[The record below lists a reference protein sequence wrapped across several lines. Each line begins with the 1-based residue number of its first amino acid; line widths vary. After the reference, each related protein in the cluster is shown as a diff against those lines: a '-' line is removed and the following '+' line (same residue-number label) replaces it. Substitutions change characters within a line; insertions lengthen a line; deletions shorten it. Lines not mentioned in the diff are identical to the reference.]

1 MSLFRCLA
9 GTRRRPPVKLLF
21 RLAWIL
27 GAELAVTSAG
37 TQRATAPSTL
47 RLHEILAPFV
57 HRTLHAGAAVG
68 IAVAATLACGGTARA
83 QAAVQPAAAEPRLPS
98 FAELEAA
105 GAVIG
110 QIRVDTRQ
118 IFDPDNPKED
128 HWLFRAANALHIK
141 TRPGVIEQSLLFK
154 PGERVSARLI
164 EETERLLRSYQY
176 LYDVVLRPTAVH
188 DGVVDIE
195 VVTRDTWSLN
205 LGFVASRTGGA
216 NRSGLSL
223 KEYNLLGTGTALT
236 YARTNDIDRT
246 TDEFSLANGH
256 LFGTRAE
263 LALGHSANSDG
274 SSDNFSLVRPFY
286 ELDARWA
293 AGASWARFDRLD
305 PVYNAGEVVSQYRH
319 RGSQAELFGGRSR
332 GLIDGWTQRWSL
344 GISAQDDGYA
354 FEPGVTAPDRLPTDQ
369 TLIGPFVRYQVIEER
384 YDRQYNRNLIG
395 RPEFFAL
402 GLASTVQLGLAAT
415 ALGSSQNALLYSAS
429 ISRGFKPVDDQT
441 VMTAAA
447 VNGQW
452 VDARAQHQQL
462 GGKIE
467 YYLPQSRR
475 WLFYGMASGDL
486 LTRPDANQTLT
497 LGGDNGL
504 HGYPLRYQSGSRRM
518 LFTAEQRYYTDLF
531 IWQLFHVGGA
541 GFVDV
546 GRAWGGDNVNTANPG
561 WLADVG
567 FGLRIVSARSAFGN
581 VLHVDLAFPLNR
593 TPDIQRV
600 QFEVTTQTS
609 F

>member
-1 MSLFRCLA
+1 M
-9 GTRRRPPVKLLF
+9 
-21 RLAWIL
+21 
-27 GAELAVTSAG
+27 
-37 TQRATAPSTL
+37 TL
-47 RLHEILAPFV
+47 RLHEILAPFF
-57 HRTLHAGAAVG
+57 HRTLCAGAALGV
-68 IAVAATLACGGTARA
+68 AVAAALACGGAAWA
-83 QAAVQPAAAEPRLPS
+83 QAQSQPAASGHRLPS

-118 IFDPDNPKED
+118 IFDPGDPKED

-141 TRPGVIEQSLLFK
+141 TRPGVIEHALLFK
-154 PGERVSARLI
+154 SGERVSARLI
-164 EETERLLRSYQY
+164 EETERLLRSYEY
-176 LYDVVLRPTAVH
+176 LYDVVLRPAAVH

-205 LGFVASRTGGA
+205 LGVVASRAGGA

-236 YARTNDIDRT
+236 YAKTNDIDRT
-246 TDEFSLANGH
+246 TDEFSLANSH
-256 LFGTRAE
+256 LFGSRAE

-274 SSDNFSLVRPFY
+274 SGDNISLVRPFY

-293 AGASWARFDRLD
+293 AGLSWSRFDRLD
-305 PVYNAGEVVSQYRH
+305 PVYNAGEVASQYRH
-319 RGSQAELFGGRSR
+319 RGSLAEVFGGRSQ

-344 GISAQDDGYA
+344 GVNLQDDAYA
-354 FEPGVTAPDRLPTDQ
+354 FEPGVTAPARLPTDQ
-369 TLIGPFVRYQVIEER
+369 KRVGPFLRYQVIEER
-384 YDRQYNRNLIG
+384 YDRQQNRNLIG

-402 GLASTVQLGLAAT
+402 GLASTLQLGLAST
-415 ALGSSQNALLYSAS
+415 ALGSSRNALLYTGSV
-429 ISRGFKPVDDQT
+429 SRGFKSVDDQT
-441 VMTAAA
+441 VMASATLS
-447 VNGQW
+447 GQFT
-452 VDARAQHQQL
+452 DARVQQQQL

-467 YYLPQSRR
+467 YYRPQSRR

-486 LTRPDANQTLT
+486 LTRPDANQTLM

-504 HGYPLRYQSGSRRM
+504 HGYPLRYQSGTRRM

-531 IWQLFHVGGA
+531 VWQLFHVGGA

-581 VLHVDLAFPLNR
+581 VLHVDVAFPLNR